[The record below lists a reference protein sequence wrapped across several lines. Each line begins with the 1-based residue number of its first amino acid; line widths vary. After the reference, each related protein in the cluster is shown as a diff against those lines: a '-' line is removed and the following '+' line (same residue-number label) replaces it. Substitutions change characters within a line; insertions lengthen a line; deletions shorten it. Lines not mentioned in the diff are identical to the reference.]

1 MVLRLFKVGDQ
12 EVALL
17 QLDCISTSP
26 DSDFLLLIRVQAS
39 NRGNLDTR
47 PKDIAP
53 SQIGKGQKAMKKIA
67 LLISL
72 AALLVGSTSV
82 LYAGSSIYGVSGL
95 IETPDDS
102 IVASNSLA
110 LNANYVSDI
119 SDRGDVKLN
128 TYGGALGLFPK
139 FEVSAAAI
147 DTDVLGTKTRG
158 LLNAKYQFL
167 SESLEKP
174 SVTVGIVDVAGQLDK
189 INGEIDNTS
198 MFIVFGKNISS
209 MAEGISGEVSKPL
222 HGTLGFGTGLYK
234 GVFAG
239 LNWSA
244 APKFNVLVE
253 YLSNGIRQES
263 TVSAAV
269 HFNAVPGLALEVGT
283 LAFEGVYAGA
293 NYSLSTF

>member
-1 MVLRLFKVGDQ
+1 
-12 EVALL
+12 
-17 QLDCISTSP
+17 
-26 DSDFLLLIRVQAS
+26 
-39 NRGNLDTR
+39 
-47 PKDIAP
+47 
-53 SQIGKGQKAMKKIA
+53 MKKIA

-72 AALLVGSTSV
+72 AALIVGSTGV
-82 LYAGSSIYGVSGL
+82 LYASSSIYGLSGL

-102 IVASNSLA
+102 IVAPNSLS
-110 LNANYVSDI
+110 LNANYISDI
-119 SDRGDVKLN
+119 GGKSDANLN

-139 FEVSAAAI
+139 LEVSAAAI
-147 DTDVLGTKTRG
+147 DTDVLGVKTRG
-158 LLNAKYQFL
+158 LLNAKYQL
-167 SESLEKP
+167 LGESLEKP
-174 SVTVGIVDVAGQLDK
+174 SVTVGVVDVADQLDK
-189 INGEIDNTS
+189 INGRIDDPS

-244 APKFNVLVE
+244 APKFDVLVE
-253 YLSNGIRQES
+253 YLSKGIRQES

-269 HFNAVPGLALEVGT
+269 HFNAVPGLALELGT